1 MINKRK
7 KTKKNENDYLIIKK
21 ESLRDSQSKI
31 IEKDELADKIMD
43 INYFD
48 NFEKDFNEIKQRS
61 RSIQE

>member
-43 INYFD
+43 INYFE